1 MAQSSARKLPA
12 SGSLDDLVEFFD
24 THDLGDSWDQMPEA
38 AFDIDLQRRTHL
50 VAVDEDLVA
59 RIVEVARTRRISSE
73 ALVNALLRE
82 KLAGAS

>member
-1 MAQSSARKLPA
+1 
-12 SGSLDDLVEFFD
+12 VEFFD